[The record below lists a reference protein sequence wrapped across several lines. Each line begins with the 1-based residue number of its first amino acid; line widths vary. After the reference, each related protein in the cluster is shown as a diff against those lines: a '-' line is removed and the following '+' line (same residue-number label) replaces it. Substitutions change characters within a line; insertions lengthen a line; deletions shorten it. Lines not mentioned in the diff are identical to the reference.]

1 MFFSA
6 DIFKPFREALSDFEI
21 TDVYFSTVLPQID
34 IPKETDL
41 IIINTGIRTLDG
53 LQEINDLAYLK
64 VNNSKEGQGINVLGI
79 DHDFEVEPNSKMY
92 EAIKTYLSNEN
103 VVLADKVN
111 LKKIKEKSD
120 NDVEEGFNWGYKN
133 YLDNNL

>member
-1 MFFSA
+1 
-6 DIFKPFREALSDFEI
+6 
-21 TDVYFSTVLPQID
+21 
-34 IPKETDL
+34 
-41 IIINTGIRTLDG
+41 
-53 LQEINDLAYLK
+53 
-64 VNNSKEGQGINVLGI
+64 
-79 DHDFEVEPNSKMY
+79 MY

-120 NDVEEGFNWGYKN
+120 NDVEEGFNWVYKN